1 MSHTD
6 NESSSESEGGLT
18 AQSVTESQLSRSAR
32 YQRFSE
38 QWIIA
43 PFRVLWSDWRARI
56 GSIIVLF
63 YLFIG
68 TVGTVLVEPTY
79 ANQAPSLIQPFQN
92 MAYPLGT
99 GELGLDLFA
108 RAVHSTPAMLIMIAS
123 GGLATTILGTAV
135 GTVSGYR
142 GGLIDSI
149 LTLISDIVLN
159 IPGLPLLVVLSAIL
173 EPREPW
179 AVGLLLSVNA
189 WAGLSRSVRAEV
201 LTLRDVGYVE
211 SSRLMG
217 VSNSNIILRDILP
230 NIMPFVLINFVAAAR
245 NIIFASVGLYFL
257 GILPFSNQNW
267 GVMLNAAYEAGA
279 LVTSEMTH
287 WLLVPMFAIIFLSTG
302 LILLSQGLDRVF
314 NPRVRAR
321 HSKTSG
327 GEEEHA

>member
-6 NESSSESEGGLT
+6 TESNSDTEGTGTFTQTMSESH
-18 AQSVTESQLSRSAR
+18 LSRETR
-32 YQRFSE
+32 YRRLFE
-38 QWIIA
+38 QWMVA

-56 GSIIVLF
+56 GLLIVLC
-63 YLFIG
+63 YLFAG
-68 TVGTVLVEPTY
+68 TVGTVIVEPTY
-79 ANQAPSLIQPFQN
+79 TNQAPKLIQPLQN
-92 MAYPLGT
+92 AAYPLGT
-99 GELGLDLFA
+99 DQLGQDLFA
-108 RAVHSTPAMLIMIAS
+108 RAVHATPAMLIMITS
-123 GGLATTILGTAV
+123 GGVLTTVFGTVV

-142 GGLIDSI
+142 GGFVDAI
-149 LTLISDIVLN
+149 LTQITDIVLN

-179 AVGLLLSVNA
+179 AVGVLLSVNA
-189 WAGLSRSVRAEV
+189 WAGLARSIRSEV
-201 LTLRDVGYVE
+201 LTLRDAGYVE

-217 VSNSNIILRDILP
+217 VSRSSIILRDILP
-230 NIMPFVLINFVAAAR
+230 NIMPFVLVNFVAAAR

-279 LVTSEMTH
+279 LLSNRMTH
-287 WLLVPMFAIIFLSTG
+287 WLLVPMVAIILLSTG

-321 HSKTSG
+321 HIKTG
-327 GEEEHA
+327 GDD